1 MQENWLQLAKTFD
14 AHKQYVLAT
23 IVATRGSTYRKMG
36 TMMLIDEAGVC
47 TGLLSGGCLE
57 ADISLHAGEVLA
69 EKKSRLLNYDLLADA
84 ELLWG
89 LGLGCDGEID
99 ILLQPLLLEN
109 NHLGFADLLND
120 IGQQKTGHYWIQ
132 VNDNQAAQGQ
142 YISGDLQ
149 QVPSQVP
156 ELANQAGGDAAKIIV
171 IPVLAPVSLLVCGA
185 GPDAAPVVNMALELG
200 WQVTVWDHRENYL
213 NQDAFSRAAATR
225 LTRPVKTAT
234 EDYRVFDAAVVMT
247 HNLTSDGEYLAHL
260 LAANTPY
267 IGLLGPGGRRDKLL
281 KPLELTPSDVK
292 GQVFGPVGLD
302 LGGRSPQAIALSIT
316 AQIQQQ
322 MSLRYAGKH
331 YRAWTYVGKE
341 LSQSQ
346 GK

>member
-1 MQENWLQLAKTFD
+1 MQENWLQLAETFD
-14 AHKQYVLAT
+14 AARQYVLAT

-36 TMMLIDEAGVC
+36 TMMLVDEAGVC

-57 ADISLHAGEVLA
+57 ADISLHAAQVLE

-99 ILLQPLLLEN
+99 ILLQPLLREN
-109 NHLGFADLLND
+109 NHLGFADLLED
-120 IGQQKTGHYWIQ
+120 IRQQKTGHYWIR
-132 VNDNQAAQGQ
+132 VNDNAQAQAQ
-142 YISGDLQ
+142 YIPGDLQ
-149 QVPSQVP
+149 QAPSVVP
-156 ELANQAGGDAAKIIV
+156 ELAALPGSDEEKVIV
-171 IPVLAPVSLLVCGA
+171 IPVLAPVSVLVCGA

-213 NQDAFSRAAATR
+213 SQEAFTRAGATR
-225 LTRPVKTAT
+225 LTRPVKTVT
-234 EDYRVFDAAVVMT
+234 QDYLTFDAAVVMT

-281 KPLELTPSDVK
+281 KQLDLTPSDVK

-302 LGGRSPQAIALSIT
+302 LGGRSPQAIALSIA

-322 MSLRYAGKH
+322 MSLRFTGKH
-331 YRAWTYVGKE
+331 YRAWTWQNGE
-341 LSQSQ
+341 
-346 GK
+346 